1 MKGAKKM
8 AKKTGHVAVPFLITI
23 FIGLI
28 LVGGG
33 ALFAWQYW
41 GLGKNEKPSE
51 PVPRTV
57 GVVTAE
63 DNHTVL
69 LMLET
74 SNDLCPPT
82 YVLMR
87 SLPMKKQVVF
97 VGIPSNSI
105 SLVNGEQISLNEKYL
120 LEGAS
125 GAVDYVEKTFD
136 IKIDRYM
143 KFNDD
148 SFMKVCDIFG
158 GVSYPVNADIVGFKN
173 DGSSQLLNSEQTL
186 MFVTY
191 TMFNDGESERAFT
204 AASVISSMIN
214 QADGKYIS
222 DTLDNSFNTVMN
234 STESNIN
241 AADYKERKNAIKYLF
256 ETGNAMA
263 VTFSLNGSNAGED
276 FIPSDSFIKSLKEQ
290 FFTDKQEQQ

>member
-1 MKGAKKM
+1 M

-23 FIGLI
+23 FIGLL

-57 GVVTAE
+57 GVVNAE
-63 DNHTVL
+63 DNHTIL
-69 LMLET
+69 LMLDT
-74 SNDLCPPT
+74 SNELCPPT
-82 YVLMR
+82 FVLMR

-97 VGIPSNSI
+97 IGIPSNSI
-105 SLVNGEQISLNEKYL
+105 ALSNGDQISLIDKYA
-120 LEGAS
+120 LEGAA

-136 IKIDRYM
+136 IKVDKYIR
-143 KFNDD
+143 FNDD
-148 SFMKVCDIFG
+148 SFKKVCDIFG

-186 MFVTY
+186 MFITY
-191 TMFNDGESERAFT
+191 TMFSDGESERAFT

-222 DTLDNSFNTVMN
+222 DTLDNSFNTLVN
-234 STESNIN
+234 STESNITS
-241 AADYKERKNAIKYLF
+241 ADYKNRKTAVKYLF

-263 VTFSLNGSNAGED
+263 VAFSLNGTNAGED
-276 FIPSDSFIKSLKEQ
+276 FIASDSFIKSMKDE
-290 FFTDKQEQQ
+290 FFTEKQ